1 MEKIYLY
8 AFLLKDI
15 DCWFFSGK
23 LYREMRIV
31 IGIIVVF
38 TWLVSCQGKKQ
49 HVDPFEALTTI
60 VDSTKMV
67 VVDTLPVLPE
77 EPVAIKADE
86 IFDDFIL
93 SFATDV
99 KMQRARIDFPLS
111 YYNDNTPQKIT
122 EEEWNFDS
130 FFIGQGYYT
139 LLFDD
144 ESDMDMVQD
153 TSLSSVQF
161 EWIEMK
167 TKYISKYYFDRKN
180 GAWILEAINR
190 HSIETDENEDF
201 VSFFYR
207 FATDSVFQ
215 MQRIASSLIF
225 VTNDPEDDFSIMEA
239 VMEKEQWPAFRPVL
253 PIERLTNINY
263 GQRNQSGSSTK
274 VLSVKWLDNGV
285 SNTFYF
291 RRRGNGDWILYKFE
305 DLMN

>member
-1 MEKIYLY
+1 
-8 AFLLKDI
+8 
-15 DCWFFSGK
+15 
-23 LYREMRIV
+23 MRIV

-49 HVDPFEALTTI
+49 HADPFEALTTI

-111 YYNDNTPQKIT
+111 YYNDNTPQKIA
-122 EEEWNFDS
+122 EEEWSFDS

-167 TKYISKYYFDRKN
+167 TKYISKYYFERKN

-239 VMEKEQWPAFRPVL
+239 VMEREQWPAFRPVL
-253 PIERLTNINY
+253 PMERLTNINY

-291 RRRGNGDWILYKFE
+291 RRRGNGDWILYKLE